1 MLHVDQETEPKRAG
15 SVEPDRGGSMT
26 TVRVPGFTP
35 LTSGFRFRNAF
46 APAPI
51 RELRLQGIATLTIG
65 DAANGLCGGM
75 SFSAADLHRASIAP
89 PSDTS
94 PPVSGS
100 PAFDYIV
107 DRQIASFAG
116 GSVPLR
122 FYRLMDPSRPDR
134 EPFWAPW
141 LGWAGVDRHSRTY
154 VMVHQEWPRIRSDLD
169 QGRLSMIGLVR
180 AIDRDPRKLSSN
192 HQVVVYGYDLEGS
205 QVTLRVYDPNWP
217 GEEVTLGF
225 DAGDPNGSIRP
236 TYSTTDAPLV
246 CFFRAPYEPQDPT
259 AWRQA

>member
-1 MLHVDQETEPKRAG
+1 
-15 SVEPDRGGSMT
+15 MT
-26 TVRVPGFTP
+26 TVRVQGFTP
-35 LTSGFRFRNAF
+35 QTSGFRFRNAF
-46 APAPI
+46 ARAPI
-51 RELRLQGIATLTIG
+51 RELRLEGIATLTIG

-94 PPVSGS
+94 PPLSGS
-100 PAFDYIV
+100 AAFDYIV
-107 DRQIASFAG
+107 NRQIASFAG
-116 GSVPLR
+116 AKVPLR
-122 FYRLMDPSRPDR
+122 FYRLMDPSRPER

-154 VMVHQEWPRIRSDLD
+154 VMVHEEWPRIRSDLD

-192 HQVVVYGYDLEGS
+192 HQVVAYGYDIDGS

-217 GEEVTLGF
+217 GEEVRLGF

>member
-225 DAGDPNGSIRP
+225 DVGDPNGSIRP